1 MSARVLIVDDM
12 MPSVRMLGA
21 KLSSEYYDVVTAT
34 DGPSA
39 LEIIENQPPDLV
51 LLDAM
56 MPGMDGFEV
65 CRQIK
70 GNGDTAY
77 IPVIM
82 VTALSET
89 DDRVRALEN
98 GADDFLTKPVD
109 DLNLFARVRS
119 MIRMKQLLDQ
129 WRLREETSR
138 ELGLPPNDILLNAS
152 DGNNAN
158 VVVVE
163 NSQIEARSLGEAM
176 SEDGHNTVF
185 IDTVTEACGSMVF
198 QEADLAIISLD
209 VDDEDPLRL
218 CSILRSA
225 ESTRHLPILL
235 VGGEHDMA
243 RLVRALDLGVNDY
256 LLRPLERVELKA
268 RVRSQIRRKRYQ
280 ERLRTNFLQNLS
292 LAVTDTLTGLHNRR
306 YLESHMETLVKRAE
320 ESGRPLSILMIDI
333 DHFKRVNDDYGHP
346 AGDAVLRELANR
358 IARSLRGFDLV
369 TRYGGE
375 EFLTLMPDTDIKI
388 ATGVATRLCEQIA
401 AETVALPHD
410 LGETQITVSIGVT
423 KMKTGSETADEFIQ
437 RVDEALY
444 KAKEQGRNQVVVA

>member
-1 MSARVLIVDDM
+1 MPARILIVDDM

-21 KLSSEYYDVVTAT
+21 KLSSEYYEVLSAN

-39 LEIIENQPPDLV
+39 LQIIGNQPPDLV

-65 CRQIK
+65 CRRIK
-70 GNGDTAY
+70 GNSQTAH

-109 DLNLFARVRS
+109 DINLFARVRS

-138 ELGLPPNDILLNAS
+138 ELGLPSSDILLTSA
-152 DGNNAN
+152 DGNDAN
-158 VVVVE
+158 LVVVE
-163 NSQIEARSLGEAM
+163 DSPIEARTLASSLA
-176 SEDGHNTVF
+176 EDGHNLVF
-185 IDTVTEACGSMVF
+185 IKTVTEACGSTVF

-209 VDDEDPLRL
+209 VEDEDPLRL
-218 CSILRSA
+218 CSVLRSA
-225 ESTRHLPILL
+225 ESTRLMPILL

-243 RLVRALDLGVNDY
+243 RLVRSLDIGVNDY
-256 LLRPLERVELKA
+256 LVRPLDKVELKA
-268 RVRSQIRRKRYQ
+268 RVRSQVRRKRYQ

-306 YLESHMETLVKRAE
+306 YLESHMSTLVNRAR
-320 ESGRPLSILMIDI
+320 ESGRPLSVLMIDV
-333 DHFKRVNDDYGHP
+333 DHFKQVNDVHGHP
-346 AGDAVLRELANR
+346 AGDVVLRELANR
-358 IARSLRGFDLV
+358 IARNVRGFDLV

-375 EFLTLMPDTDIKI
+375 EFLVLMPDTDL
-388 ATGVATRLCEQIA
+388 TVAQSVAERLCEQ
-401 AETVALPHD
+401 VAVDPISLPQD
-410 LGETQITVSIGVT
+410 LGEVTVTVSIGITV
-423 KMKTGSETADEFIQ
+423 MRPEQETAEQLIG
-437 RVDEALY
+437 RVDAALY
-444 KAKEQGRNQVVVA
+444 KAKELGRNRVVTA